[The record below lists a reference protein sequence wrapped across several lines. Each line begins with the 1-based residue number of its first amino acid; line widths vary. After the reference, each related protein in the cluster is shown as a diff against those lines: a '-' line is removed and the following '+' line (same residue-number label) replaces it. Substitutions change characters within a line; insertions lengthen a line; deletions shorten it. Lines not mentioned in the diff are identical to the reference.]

1 MRPTCMTIFEKA
13 FSTSL
18 VVGNM
23 PTGNECIIQTDVDI
37 TIAFW
42 NPTASAYDDAT
53 AIAAP
58 GGAVLVPHNKAVI
71 TAVGDA
77 NVRGVIFNS

>member
-1 MRPTCMTIFEKA
+1 MRLRRMTIFEKA

-18 VVGNM
+18 VLTNM

-37 TIAFW
+37 NIAFW
-42 NPTASAYDDAT
+42 NPTAAAYDDAT

-58 GGAVLVPHNKAVI
+58 GGAVLAPHNKAVI
-71 TAVGDA
+71 TAVGNA